1 MISLKTLVLEGR
13 YDSLVRQLSNQLLAV
28 IKDSY
33 AAVSNEAG
41 EFAGKKI
48 YFKQGESVPE
58 IQGNDYYDVYFE
70 EVENETIPL
79 DFYLALRIQWVEGL
93 DDYRRGGDVY
103 NDQKQD
109 SSESK
114 VPYMEIRFELDPT
127 DVPKIYSSIAMDM
140 RDTLR
145 HEIEHLTQAGWN
157 VKSSK
162 YIPSDQALRRK
173 IESGKLPPARYF
185 TLPQEIPA
193 MIQGMYLQA
202 KKSRQPFSKIVNDYL
217 DRFIA
222 IKDEN
227 GNSYITPEDKE
238 QILATWRKHVPKLG
252 LKVKL

>member
-13 YDSLVRQLSNQLLAV
+13 YDYLVTQLSNRLLRV
-28 IKDSY
+28 VKDSY
-33 AAVSNEAG
+33 EATKTDSG

-58 IQGNDYYDVYFE
+58 IHGDNYYDVYFE

-79 DFYLALRIQWVEGL
+79 DFYLALRIQWVDSL
-93 DDYRRGGDVY
+93 NDYRRGGDAY
-103 NDQKQD
+103 NDQKQN
-109 SSESK
+109 SSESE
-114 VPYMEIRFELDPT
+114 VPYIEIRFELDPT
-127 DVPKIYSSIAMDM
+127 DFPKILSSVAMDV

-193 MIQGMYLQA
+193 MIQGMYFKA
-202 KKSRQPFSKIVNDYL
+202 KKSKKPFAQVVDEYL
-217 DRFIA
+217 QLWVDNAAMTSQEKQSI
-222 IKDEN
+222 ID
-227 GNSYITPEDKE
+227 
-238 QILATWRKHVPKLG
+238 TWKTYLPKLG
-252 LKVKL
+252 IKATL

>member
-13 YDSLVRQLSNQLLAV
+13 YDSLVRQLSNRMLAV

-33 AAVSNEAG
+33 AAVSNGTG

-58 IQGNDYYDVYFE
+58 IHGDSYYDVYFE

-93 DDYRRGGDVY
+93 DDYRRGGDAY

-109 SSESK
+109 SSESE
-114 VPYMEIRFELDPT
+114 VPYIEIRFELDPV

-193 MIQGMYLQA
+193 MIQGMYFKA
-202 KKSRQPFSKIVNDYL
+202 KKSKKPFAQVVDEYL
-217 DRFIA
+217 QLWVDNKTMTAEEKQSI
-222 IKDEN
+222 ID
-227 GNSYITPEDKE
+227 
-238 QILATWRKHVPKLG
+238 TWKTYLPKLG
-252 LKVKL
+252 IKAEL